1 MLACGQ
7 GTTSAAG
14 IPRVCSTAQQKG
26 KPVKKFLL
34 ALMLLAI
41 HADPASAARSRF
53 ELEGEIK
60 VQFYYDQSFYS
71 TGFWNYSNLQT
82 DLLNA
87 LNYTGTYW
95 LGLKFVQDTSNF
107 NFLVDMGSRQTW
119 SRNQVRDWLQ
129 ANLPITTG
137 IVKVL
142 IHSRGM
148 TFDGICYDDIPGS
161 GFSSYDQGLTFR
173 ALPAGGQASSHL
185 MVTAK
190 AGCSVNSSALISQAS
205 LKQTFVHEI
214 GHALAHP
221 GADNRMAQCKTPPQA
236 SVMCHSV
243 AGGAVRSW
251 QRWFVPDITL
261 IRTEVFDTSS
271 RQYPIVQCYEYS
283 SYQACDTECV
293 NTAGFPS
300 PGATEVYE
308 NCKRN
313 YCDRMCR

>member
-1 MLACGQ
+1 
-7 GTTSAAG
+7 
-14 IPRVCSTAQQKG
+14 
-26 KPVKKFLL
+26 VKKFLL

-41 HADPASAARSRF
+41 HADPASAARARY

-60 VQFYYDQSFYS
+60 VRFYYDQSFYS

-87 LNYTGTYW
+87 LNYTGTYG

-119 SRNQVRDWLQ
+119 SRNQSRDWLQ

-148 TFDGICYDDIPGS
+148 TPDGICYDDIPGS
-161 GFSSYDQGLTFR
+161 NLSSYDQGLTFR
-173 ALPAGGQASSHL
+173 ALPAGGKASSHL

-190 AGCSVNSSALISQAS
+190 AGCSVNSTALITQAS
-205 LKQTFVHEI
+205 LKDTFVHEI

-221 GADNRMAQCKTPPQA
+221 GNDNRMAQCKTPPQA
-236 SVMCHSV
+236 SAMCHSV
-243 AGGAVRSW
+243 AGGARRSW
-251 QRWFVPDITL
+251 QKWFAQDVTL

-271 RQYPIVQCYEYS
+271 RQYPRVQCYEYS
-283 SYQACDTECV
+283 SYQVCNDECL
-293 NTAGFPS
+293 NTAGFPN

-313 YCDRMCR
+313 YCDKMCR